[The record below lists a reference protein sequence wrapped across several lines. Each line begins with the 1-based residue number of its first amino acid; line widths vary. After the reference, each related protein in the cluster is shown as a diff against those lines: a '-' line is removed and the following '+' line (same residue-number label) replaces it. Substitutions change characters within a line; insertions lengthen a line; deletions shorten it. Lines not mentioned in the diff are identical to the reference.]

1 MTKCTTDIT
10 LLNCPSQFN
19 LSKANETQ
27 PADVELIN
35 SFYSSFVSTTD
46 NDRIENIVL
55 TGDTEDLW
63 AYIK

>member
-10 LLNCPSQFN
+10 LLNCPSQCN

>member
-1 MTKCTTDIT
+1 MTECTTDIT

-27 PADVELIN
+27 SADVELIN
-35 SFYSSFVSTTD
+35 SFYSSFVSASD